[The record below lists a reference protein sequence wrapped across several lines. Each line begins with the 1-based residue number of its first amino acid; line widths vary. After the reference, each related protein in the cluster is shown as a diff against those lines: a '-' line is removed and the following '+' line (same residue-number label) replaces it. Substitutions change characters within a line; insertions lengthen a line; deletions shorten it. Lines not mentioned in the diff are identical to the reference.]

1 MSTVPANSVGDA
13 WADARR
19 LEEWAGEARVNLV
32 RVAAILAFYAHHL
45 LNVYVF
51 RDDPT
56 VVGPFHVAT
65 TTLTV
70 AWAILAFAVY
80 YLLSQRQVWPGL
92 KYAAT
97 AGDLAL
103 LTLLVAVAGGVQS
116 PLVVLYFLVIAA
128 AALRLSLPLVYAA
141 TLGSIACYLFLLG
154 AYAWLQVGWEE
165 YYSNPV
171 VRIPRTQQIIFV
183 LGLAT
188 AGFLAGQTVRQAR
201 RLVHGYPVRA
211 PTSRED

>member
-1 MSTVPANSVGDA
+1 MSIAPANSVGDA

-32 RVAAILAFYAHHL
+32 RVAAVLAFYAHHL

-56 VVGPFHVAT
+56 IVGPFHAAAT
-65 TTLTV
+65 ALTV
-70 AWAILAFAVY
+70 AWAIVAFAVY
-80 YLLSQRQVWPGL
+80 YLLSHRQVSPVL

-103 LTLLVAVAGGVQS
+103 LTLLLAQAGGVKS

-141 TLGSIACYLFLLG
+141 TLGSIACYLLLLG
-154 AYAWLQVGWEE
+154 AYAWFQVGWGE
-165 YYSNPV
+165 YYSNPLA
-171 VRIPRTQQIIFV
+171 RIPRTQQIIFV
-183 LGLAT
+183 LGLGT
-188 AGFLAGQTVRQAR
+188 AGFLAGQTVRQTR
-201 RLVHGYPVRA
+201 RLVRGYPVRV
-211 PTSRED
+211 PTGRED